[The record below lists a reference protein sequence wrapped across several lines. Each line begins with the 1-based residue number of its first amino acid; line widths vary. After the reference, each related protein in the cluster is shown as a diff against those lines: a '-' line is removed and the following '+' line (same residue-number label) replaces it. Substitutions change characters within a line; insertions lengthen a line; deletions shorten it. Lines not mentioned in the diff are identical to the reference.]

1 MDTFTPLITPPVA
14 DTVACFF
21 IFRERRL
28 LLDGDAI
35 PRVRNVGELGLT
47 AVSQH
52 YLGRRNDQHYYAA
65 EIGSKTAV
73 PDGMA
78 FHNLRGLL
86 TSIPEHQLWMAAR
99 AVQVLSWDNDHQ
111 FCGRCGTKTGDATHE
126 RAKICPDC
134 GLFSYPR
141 ISPAMI
147 VRVTRDGKNGREIL
161 LAQSHKHPPGR
172 FSVLAG
178 FVEPGETLEECVA
191 REIREEVGF
200 SVKNV
205 RYYGSQP
212 WPFPNS
218 LMVAFTAEH
227 DSGDIELNSDEMVAA
242 AWYTADNLPNIP
254 PLPTISRQMINDYI
268 SATHL

>member
-1 MDTFTPLITPPVA
+1 MDSFISLITPPAA
-14 DTVACFF
+14 DTIACFF

-35 PRVRNVGELGLT
+35 PRVRSVEELGLT

-52 YLGRRNDQHYYAA
+52 YLGHHGDTHYYAA
-65 EIGSKTAV
+65 QIAAETPA
-73 PDGMA
+73 PEGMD

-86 TSIPEHQLWMAAR
+86 TSLPERQLWMAAR
-99 AVQVLSWDNDHQ
+99 AVQVLSWENNHQ
-111 FCGRCGTKTGDATHE
+111 FCSRCGTATINATHE
-126 RAKICPDC
+126 RAKNCPNC
-134 GLFSYPR
+134 GLISYPR

-147 VRVTRDGKNGREIL
+147 VRITRDGKNGREIL
-161 LAQSHKHPPGR
+161 LARSLKHPPN
-172 FSVLAG
+172 FYSVLAG

-200 SVKNV
+200 AVKNI
-205 RYYGSQP
+205 RYFGSQP

-218 LMVAFTAEH
+218 LMVGFTAEH
-227 DSGDIELNSDEMVAA
+227 DGGDIELNTDEMAEA

-254 PLPTISRQMINDYI
+254 PLPTIARQLINDFI
-268 SATHL
+268 K